1 MFISDEG
8 QVAGSVNRAELAA
21 AYSAST
27 DETARLALAAVGV
40 EHGMYVEGD
49 RLVDPSAP
57 AEPEPAPEPE
67 AEPASSG
74 RPVVADNKATWV
86 DWAVSQGLEREDA
99 ESLTKAELVEL
110 YGGDKE

>member
-21 AYSAST
+21 AYAAST
-27 DETARLALAAVGV
+27 DETARFALAAVGA
-40 EHGMYVEGD
+40 EHGMYVEGGK
-49 RLVDPSAP
+49 LIDPSAP
-57 AEPEPAPEPE
+57 PAPEPE
-67 AEPASSG
+67 PEPEPESSG

-86 DWAVSQGLEREDA
+86 DWAVSQGLERDEA